1 MAAISPE
8 LEQFVEQ
15 EVASGRYA
23 DRDAVIAH
31 GLALLRRDREEAVA
45 GIAAGL
51 ADVAAASSRSIRR
64 STGYAVSLASAK
76 AHEIPRHRHR

>member
-51 ADVAAASSRSIRR
+51 ADVAAGRVQPLDQAFDGLRREFGIRK
-64 STGYAVSLASAK
+64 GA
-76 AHEIPRHRHR
+76 